1 MSTQICCPAVFVK
14 FIAVLL
20 TVRFLLTLFCY
31 KPALHTLLL
40 TSIYHVYLLY
50 DAMNSLVRFSLSKKY
65 YPSLLFQSNHYTSIE
80 ILDVNST
87 DTAG

>member
-14 FIAVLL
+14 FIAVIL

-40 TSIYHVYLLY
+40 TSIYHLYLLY
-50 DAMNSLVRFSLSKKY
+50 DAMYSLVRFSLSRTY
-65 YPSLLFQSNHYTSIE
+65 IILLSCFNGTTIQVSRY
-80 ILDVNST
+80 
-87 DTAG
+87 